1 MNVREISEVELVPN
15 NIVQNIKH
23 IKEEQEKDVDISE
36 IMRCMRESEMR
47 VISDDSKEVK
57 GLKRCG
63 KKLKLD
69 KNGILVKCDK
79 LNGRQIV
86 LPKSMR
92 PSIYEQLHV
101 EIGHLG
107 AERVLELARKKV
119 FWPKMQEDIETF
131 IREQC
136 ACIA

>member
-1 MNVREISEVELVPN
+1 M
-15 NIVQNIKH
+15 
-23 IKEEQEKDVDISE
+23 
-36 IMRCMRESEMR
+36 
-47 VISDDSKEVK
+47 
-57 GLKRCG
+57 
-63 KKLKLD
+63 
-69 KNGILVKCDK
+69 KCDK
-79 LNGRQIV
+79 ANGRQIV

-101 EIGHLG
+101 EMGHLG

-136 ACIA
+136 ACIAQRRPHLHTKAPLQNIITSSPMELVTIDYVHLEKGVGGIEYILVIVDHFTRFTQAYPTKNKHLKEGLAGKV